1 MAKKTCRAVARLV
14 AYQKTGVGFDEVW
27 EDIGPIVDDFARRSL
42 RKLGVKGSY
51 GDDSWAVDDVV
62 HQTAERLLGL
72 SARNAGGRFDPA
84 KAKPGLSGLR
94 GWLWRVVER
103 QGVEWNRTYRGGRSV
118 KIFPES
124 GLDWNELA
132 DGDEASS
139 IIERRVAKIEKP
151 DLLPI
156 LEACIAQLP
165 DAFLR
170 QVVRLKL
177 HEECSERETA
187 RVLGVSVSRVHRRLQ
202 EAYALLR
209 PMLEERGLDGGWL
222 AA

>member
-1 MAKKTCRAVARLV
+1 LA
-14 AYQKTGVGFDEVW
+14 Q
-27 EDIGPIVDDFARRSL
+27 
-42 RKLGVKGSY
+42 LGVDWLALSFVRRAR
-51 GDDSWAVDDVV
+51 DI
-62 HQTAERLLGL
+62 AE
-72 SARNAGGRFDPA
+72 ARALVG
-84 KAKPGLSGLR
+84 PGIPL
-94 GWLWRVVER
+94 
-103 QGVEWNRTYRGGRSV
+103 
-118 KIFPES
+118 
-124 GLDWNELA
+124 
-132 DGDEASS
+132 
-139 IIERRVAKIEKP
+139 VAKIEKP

-170 QVVRLKL
+170 QVVWLKL